1 MGSCFILQL
10 LLFDEIGVDPDVG
23 QTDGG
28 VETEEDDKRNAD
40 VRDDVPGQHAVVF
53 RMQLDGF
60 GFLHLER
67 VDDPQWQVAQEQE
80 GHQGA
85 PGFLG
90 HVVLM
95 LRAPAQSVQDED
107 GLDGGLQERESRR
120 AERQDRQQAVVDQ
133 IRHRGHDEKRVERT
147 EPEQRD
153 DQETSVERAFLRRNE
168 LQRL

>member
-1 MGSCFILQL
+1 MKCFVNVSRSFSFVLHVSVLELVSCSRFLDNFSVYLVLGSCFILQL

-67 VDDPQWQVAQEQE
+67 VDDPQ
-80 GHQGA
+80 
-85 PGFLG
+85 
-90 HVVLM
+90 
-95 LRAPAQSVQDED
+95 
-107 GLDGGLQERESRR
+107 
-120 AERQDRQQAVVDQ
+120 
-133 IRHRGHDEKRVERT
+133 
-147 EPEQRD
+147 
-153 DQETSVERAFLRRNE
+153 
-168 LQRL
+168 